1 MIALLL
7 ALAAAPFAGAFWDRD
22 LGALSREI
30 LERRGGPQAALFA
43 DLIRL
48 CDCEALPPLETPDPL
63 RILVRI
69 EAARRARLGAKA
81 GSSDTIW
88 RDLLRKD
95 FFRRDPRN
103 PPLENALA
111 WPDEEELWTGEVLVV
126 EPPLWRCDHPAGLPA
141 TQDDSRLSEA
151 LRAAGHR
158 EAASRFAYHRASRLL
173 ARGEKAAAAEQAR
186 AIDPAALGQLGHWA
200 ALLRIQLGAG
210 GPEDAV
216 ALARAW
222 SGPESLPARAL
233 ATDHLARQG
242 QWAEVAELAAAAE
255 GPAGGALLQHVRL
268 LRVRALLE
276 LSRREEALAAVPRDA
291 RGELARDLALEAVA
305 GRPLDAAS
313 IELLSALWPDPAE
326 AFARVAERALF
337 AGALEAAR
345 SAAAAIPPSG
355 TRARIVE
362 AELAFATGNG
372 PEFRR
377 SLTRLTTAQGARVS
391 ERLARGRAA
400 AELAGALA
408 SLAPAAPALRLE
420 AAAAIDSLAE
430 QYGGSIARDL
440 STAAAALRTRNAAS
454 AGVVRISSALP
465 VPDLPQLQVSWP
477 EPRSL
482 LAIPD
487 GEGSLRDWFPAQAA
501 LAGGPSP

>member
-1 MIALLL
+1 VIGLLL

-22 LGALSREI
+22 LGGLSREL
-30 LERRGGPQAALFA
+30 LEARGGPQAALFA
-43 DLIRL
+43 DLVRL
-48 CDCEALPPLETPDPL
+48 CDCEPLPPLERPDPL
-63 RILVRI
+63 RMLVRI

-103 PPLENALA
+103 PPLENALS

-126 EPPLWRCDHPAGLPA
+126 EPPRWRCDHPADPPA
-141 TQDDSRLSEA
+141 TQDDSGLSEA

-173 ARGEKAAAAEQAR
+173 ARGEKTAAADQAR

-210 GPEDAV
+210 GPEDAL

-233 ATDHLARQG
+233 ATDFLARQG
-242 QWAEVAELAAAAE
+242 RWAEVAELSAAAE
-255 GPAGGALLQHVRL
+255 GSDRALLQHVRL

-276 LSRREEALAAVPRDA
+276 LSRREEAVAAVPRDA
-291 RGELARDLALEAVA
+291 RGELARDLALEAVG

-337 AGALEAAR
+337 AGALEVAR

-372 PEFRR
+372 PEFRA
-377 SLTRLTTAQGARVS
+377 SLTRLTTPNGSRMS

-465 VPDLPQLQVSWP
+465 LPDLPERKISWP

-487 GEGSLRDWFPAQAA
+487 GEGGLRDWFPAQAA